1 MTDPMARLRATNPV
15 RQSELPPVSTGVWSA
30 MQDTIASTTRGPGRS
45 QPPTPRKKRLGKRG
59 TLSIGLAVLLIG
71 GGAGYAGIEGWFGG
85 TPQGPNC
92 LADWSDRDTAVIGS
106 WLTGDAIADCDTLMR
121 DAGLAPIEDPVAFT
135 LQDYTYV
142 TPAGQVPS
150 GAHVLAS
157 GVAVTPQ
164 ALEMRQSA
172 SDFVDGGNAACRTVP
187 EQVEWARAEL
197 ERLGLQGWSVV
208 RADHQD
214 PDAPCSWA
222 DAQEPGVVTVG
233 SGADPL
239 DTFAAGAWPLADQLR
254 TRIADRCLTAG
265 EAKRLGEEL
274 YMTYSSVG
282 ADDTL
287 TATAIT
293 DDASDCARVDAGIG
307 GSVQITVYGPEAER

>member
-1 MTDPMARLRATNPV
+1 MTDPMTRLRATNPV
-15 RQSELPPVSTGVWSA
+15 RQSELPPISTGAWSA
-30 MQDTIASTTRGPGRS
+30 MQDSIAA
-45 QPPTPRKKRLGKRG
+45 TPRALGEVQRQTGRKKRLGKRG
-59 TLSIGLAVLLIG
+59 ILSIGLAVLLIG
-71 GGAGYAGIEGWFGG
+71 GGVGYAGIEGWFGG

-92 LADWSDRDTAVIGS
+92 LADWSDQDAAVVGS

-121 DAGLAPIEDPVAFT
+121 DAGLAPIQDPVAFT

-142 TPAGQVPS
+142 TPAGQVPG
-150 GAHVLAS
+150 GANVLAS

-172 SDFVDGGNAACRTVP
+172 LDFVDGGNAACRTVP
-187 EQVEWARAEL
+187 EQVEWARTEL

-208 RADHQD
+208 RVDHQD
-214 PDAPCSWA
+214 PDAPCSWV

-233 SGADPL
+233 SGGQPL
-239 DTFAAGAWPLADQLR
+239 DTFVDGEWPLADQLR
-254 TRIADRCLTAG
+254 TKIADRCLTVG
-265 EAKRLGEEL
+265 EAKHLAEEL

-293 DDASDCARVDAGIG
+293 DDTTDCARVDAAIG
-307 GSVQITVYGPEAER
+307 GSVQITVYGPGAER

>member
-1 MTDPMARLRATNPV
+1 MTDPMTYLRATNPV
-15 RQSELPPVSTGVWSA
+15 RQSELPPINAGVWSA
-30 MQDTIASTTRGPGRS
+30 MQDSIASTPRAPGEA
-45 QPPTPRKKRLGKRG
+45 QQQTPRRKRLGKRG
-59 TLSIGLAVLLIG
+59 ALTTGLAVLLIG

-92 LADWSDRDTAVIGS
+92 LADWSDQDAAVIGS

-121 DAGLAPIEDPVAFT
+121 GAGLAPIEDPVAFT

-142 TPAGQVPS
+142 TPAGQVPG
-150 GAHVLAS
+150 GAHILAS

-172 SDFVDGGNAACRTVP
+172 FDFVDGGNAACRTVP
-187 EQVEWARAEL
+187 EQVEWARTEL
-197 ERLGLQGWSVV
+197 KRLGLQGWSVV
-208 RADHQD
+208 EADHQD

-233 SGADPL
+233 TGADPL
-239 DTFAAGAWPLADQLR
+239 DTFAAGTWPLADQLR
-254 TRIADRCLTAG
+254 AKIADRCLTVG
-265 EAKRLGEEL
+265 EAKDLAEEL
-274 YMTYSSVG
+274 YMKYSSAS

-293 DDASDCARVDAGIG
+293 DDASDCARVDASIG
-307 GSVQITVYGPEAER
+307 GSVQITVYGPTAKP